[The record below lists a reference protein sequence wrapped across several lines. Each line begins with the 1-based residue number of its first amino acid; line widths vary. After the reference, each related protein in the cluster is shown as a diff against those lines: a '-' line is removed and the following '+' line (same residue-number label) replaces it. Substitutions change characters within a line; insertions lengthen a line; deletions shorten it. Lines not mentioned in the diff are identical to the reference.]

1 MPTAHHARRAD
12 KPLFLFNQISPNY
25 QEQFS
30 KPLGELSRLV
40 ERRVL
45 AGGAGAEGAP
55 DCGID

>member
-1 MPTAHHARRAD
+1 VPTAHHARRAD

-30 KPLGELSRLV
+30 NLSGELSQLV

-45 AGGAGAEGAP
+45 PGGAGAEGAP
-55 DCGID
+55 DWGID